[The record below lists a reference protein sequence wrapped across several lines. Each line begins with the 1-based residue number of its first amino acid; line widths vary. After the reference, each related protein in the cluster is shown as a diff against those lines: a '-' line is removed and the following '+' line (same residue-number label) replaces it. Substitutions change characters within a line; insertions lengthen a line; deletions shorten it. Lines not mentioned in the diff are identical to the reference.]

1 MMQPRAHT
9 PLLNPLEMEV
19 ISSQQHGTTAST
31 TVQLQELLMDRAMSC
46 YFKCIT
52 YFLAF
57 KGLHQ

>member
-1 MMQPRAHT
+1 MTQPNAHT
-9 PLLNPLEMEV
+9 YLLNSLEMEG
-19 ISSQQHGTTAST
+19 ISLQKHST
-31 TVQLQELLMDRAMSC
+31 TVQLKQLLISRVMSR